1 MGQNSRIIRDNFNNS
16 QDLFLPFNQR
26 DDNNYDLNSPLSNSI
41 WTHTNMNIQSSPTS
55 LNNNNNLSDRLN
67 ANDPD
72 FLSNHSLLSKK
83 IKRDEDEDSENSFKN
98 IIFQVFAF

>member
-1 MGQNSRIIRDNFNNS
+1 MEQNSRIIRGNFNNS
-16 QDLFLPFNQR
+16 QDLFFPFNQR
-26 DDNNYDLNSPLSNSI
+26 DDNDYDLNSPLSNYI
-41 WTHTNMNIQSSPTS
+41 WNNTNMNIQSSPTS
-55 LNNNNNLSDRLN
+55 LNKNNNLSDRLN